1 MNTKSALKHNFSVG
15 DTANVTKTFTR
26 EDVLRFAEISGDT
39 NPIHVDENYAKNHMF
54 GKCVVHG
61 MLVASLFSGLLGQQ
75 LPGEGSVYLGQSLSF
90 RAPVFIG
97 DAVTASVEIIRIR
110 ADKPIVTLKTICKN
124 QDGVTVIEGEAVIKI

>member
-1 MNTKSALKHNFSVG
+1 
-15 DTANVTKTFTR
+15 
-26 EDVLRFAEISGDT
+26 
-39 NPIHVDENYAKNHMF
+39 
-54 GKCVVHG
+54 

-124 QDGVTVIEGEAVIKI
+124 QDGMTVIEGEAVIKI